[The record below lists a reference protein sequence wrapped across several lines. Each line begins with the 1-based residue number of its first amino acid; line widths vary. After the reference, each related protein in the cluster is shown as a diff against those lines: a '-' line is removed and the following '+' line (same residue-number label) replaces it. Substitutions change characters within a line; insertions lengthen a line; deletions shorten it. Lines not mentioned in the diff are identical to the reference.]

1 MAPGACAK
9 VFEDFYGH
17 AARWLPSAQSLAPN
31 HAVVTP
37 AFFQAAAGGAADAE
51 GNAADA
57 QAWIDEWKG
66 DGPAPTSAPVE
77 DTPEASP
84 KP

>member
-1 MAPGACAK
+1 MIVLGGL
-9 VFEDFYGH
+9 Y
-17 AARWLPSAQSLAPN
+17 AANAGRTGKASTSSSSSS
-31 HAVVTP
+31 
-37 AFFQAAAGGAADAE
+37 AAAGGAADAE